1 MYKNNSFDGRSLSP
15 NTLCLTFDDG
25 PGKTDNNGPGPRT
38 LELAQYLNA
47 EGIAATFFVVG
58 KYAAQYPDI
67 LENLLALGHL
77 IGNHTFDHPNL
88 QDYINA
94 GGDAEEQILRTD
106 AVIKR
111 WVNGPT
117 IYFRPPYGTWPIG
130 LSETLNNSL
139 LASMNHVGP
148 ILWDIDGGDW
158 ASWETGIS
166 VGDTVDN
173 YLNQI
178 QQINRGII
186 LNHDCTADM
195 DLVKESN
202 MTFQLMQQLIPQL
215 KNLGYKFVRLDEI
228 IDIAVASHIATTFA
242 LQASNGKF
250 ISPQAG
256 GGAEIIINGPA
267 IGEWEQIT
275 IVDLGYGKV
284 ALQATNGFFFSP
296 QQGGGGEVL
305 ANGPG
310 VGEWEPLDL
319 IQLKNGKVAFRTI
332 TGHFL
337 TRETFDG
344 GRLMATVKWM
354 RDWEVF
360 TYFQIP

>member
-1 MYKNNSFDGRSLSP
+1 MYNSNIYNGSSLP
-15 NTLCLTFDDG
+15 QKTLCLTFDDG
-25 PGKTDNNGPGPRT
+25 PGKTDNDGPGPHT
-38 LELAQYLNA
+38 LELAGYLNSQ
-47 EGIAATFFVVG
+47 GIAATFFVVG

-88 QDYINA
+88 QDYING

-106 AVIKR
+106 AVIKH
-111 WVNGPT
+111 WVDGPT
-117 IYFRPPYGTWPIG
+117 IYFRPPYGTWPDG
-130 LSETLNNSL
+130 LSATLNNSL

-148 ILWDIDGGDW
+148 IIWDIDGGDW
-158 ASWETGIS
+158 ASWQNGTS
-166 VGDTVDN
+166 VDDTVNN
-173 YLNQI
+173 YLNAIEQI
-178 QQINRGII
+178 DHGII

-195 DLVKESN
+195 DVVKENN
-202 MTFQLMQQLIPQL
+202 MTFELMQKLIPKL
-215 KNLGYKFVRLDEI
+215 KDLGYKFVRLDQIEN
-228 IDIAVASHIATTFA
+228 IAIASFIATSFA

-250 ISPQAG
+250 ISPQDG
-256 GGAEIIINGPA
+256 GGGEIIINGPA

-275 IVDLGYGKV
+275 VVDLGFGKV
-284 ALQATNGFFFSP
+284 ALQAPNGLFFSP

-310 VGEWEPLDL
+310 VGAWEPLDL

-344 GRLMATVKWM
+344 GRLMANVRWM
-354 RDWEVF
+354 RDWEIF
-360 TYFQIP
+360 NYNLL